1 MENASDLPYLLRL
14 MEKKENDLYL
24 RNKIMNGGLAL
35 LFKWGYPGRAQYFEE
50 NRGQE
55 EMRSK

>member
-1 MENASDLPYLLRL
+1 